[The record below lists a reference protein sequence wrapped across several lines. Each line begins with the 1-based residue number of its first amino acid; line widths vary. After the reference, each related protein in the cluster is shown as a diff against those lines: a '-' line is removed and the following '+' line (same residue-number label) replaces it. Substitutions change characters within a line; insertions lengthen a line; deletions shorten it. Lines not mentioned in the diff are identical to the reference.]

1 MITIGKIIIRIPED
15 VKIEYDIKDSNNLG
29 QSVEKI
35 KKYLKFKSVF
45 NKLKSSVDSD
55 LTRKDIKEM
64 LYE

>member
-1 MITIGKIIIRIPED
+1 MITIGEIIIRIPED
-15 VKIEYDIKDSNNLG
+15 VKIEYDIKDSNDLG